1 MAYKLRFQMLLP
13 FFCNDGSPIESEK
26 FLQTIDELANK
37 FGGLTH
43 TPMDSPLLEGY
54 FFYEGQVYQDLNIL
68 IIVDVDDNIDNL
80 EYLLG
85 YKYILEER
93 FEQIEVYMV
102 FFPIYKLDE
111 QYLASL
117 RF

>member
-1 MAYKLRFQMLLP
+1 LP
-13 FFCNDGSPIESEK
+13 SFYNDGSPIESEK

-43 TPMDSPLLEGY
+43 TPTDRPLFEGY
-54 FFYEGQVYQDLNIL
+54 FLYEGQVYQDLNIL
-68 IIVDVDDNIDNL
+68 IIVDVDDKIDNL

-93 FEQIEVYMV
+93 FEQIEVYKEKFTLL
-102 FFPIYKLDE
+102 FFLIKPKLFFKKEKFD
-111 QYLASL
+111 QKK
-117 RF
+117 